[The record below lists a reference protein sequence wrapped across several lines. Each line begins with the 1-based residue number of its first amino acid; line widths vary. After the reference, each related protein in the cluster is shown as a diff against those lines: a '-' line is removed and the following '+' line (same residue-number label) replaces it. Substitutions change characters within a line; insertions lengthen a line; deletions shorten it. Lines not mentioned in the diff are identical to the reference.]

1 MGSQRTFASMA
12 WNGKG
17 KVTRRERFLAEMDAV
32 IPWPR
37 LVRLIE
43 PHYPK
48 AGQGRQPLGL
58 EKMLRIYFLQQ
69 WFNLSDP
76 QAEDAIYDSESMRRF
91 ARVEL
96 GDEVVPDETTILR
109 FRHLL
114 EQHELTQAIFEEIQ
128 ALLEE
133 RRLLLRSGTIVDAT
147 IIAAPSSTKNA
158 SASRDPEMKQ
168 TRKGRNWHFGMKLH
182 IGADKRGIVHTVR
195 ATDASVAD
203 INQMPELLH
212 GQERE
217 VFGDQAYWKEDDRKF
232 LEAWGVRYR
241 INRRPTAHRPLSK
254 RWRMINRARSRTR
267 ARGEHAFR
275 VIKQLWG
282 FAKVRYRGLAKN
294 LARAHTM
301 FALANLYQ
309 VRRQLLPA
317 GARCALSGNFGQQ
330 AVSAATIARPTITR
344 SPFSEPDCHDH
355 FNQIAA
361 QSDLCR
367 ASLGDLAIGD
377 ALPLEARTLARQP
390 RSHIAQGTFTAREG
404 RACHSDRYPPGR
416 GIRRG
421 SPARR
426 AQCASS
432 RT

>member
-1 MGSQRTFASMA
+1 MWRRGDGNQRTFASLA

-32 IPWPR
+32 IPWSR

-91 ARVEL
+91 VGVEL

-114 EQHELTQAIFEEIQ
+114 EQHGLTEAIFNSITG
-128 ALLEE
+128 LLEE

-168 TRKGRNWHFGMKLH
+168 TRKGRNWYFGMKLH
-182 IGADKRGIVHTVR
+182 TGADTRGIVHTVA
-195 ATDASVAD
+195 ATNAGVAD
-203 INQMPELLH
+203 TPQLPELLH

-217 VFGDQAYWKEDDRKF
+217 LFGDQAYGRRK
-232 LEAWGVRYR
+232 
-241 INRRPTAHRPLSK
+241 IRRDL
-254 RWRMINRARSRTR
+254 RWQNA
-267 ARGEHAFR
+267 
-275 VIKQLWG
+275 
-282 FAKVRYRGLAKN
+282 
-294 LARAHTM
+294 
-301 FALANLYQ
+301 
-309 VRRQLLPA
+309 P
-317 GARCALSGNFGQQ
+317 
-330 AVSAATIARPTITR
+330 
-344 SPFSEPDCHDH
+344 
-355 FNQIAA
+355 
-361 QSDLCR
+361 
-367 ASLGDLAIGD
+367 ASLDPAV
-377 ALPLEARTLARQP
+377 ALLQ
-390 RSHIAQGTFTAREG
+390 
-404 RACHSDRYPPGR
+404 YPPYQQ
-416 GIRRG
+416 
-421 SPARR
+421 PA
-426 AQCASS
+426 
-432 RT
+432 

>member
-1 MGSQRTFASMA
+1 MA
-12 WNGKG
+12 WNAKG

-32 IPWPR
+32 IPWTR
-37 LVRLIE
+37 LLALIE

-48 AGQGRQPLGL
+48 ARNGRQPLGL

-96 GDEVVPDETTILR
+96 GDEVVPDESTILR

-114 EQHELTQAIFEEIQ
+114 EQHGLTKAIFD
-128 ALLEE
+128 AVAGLLEE

-158 SASRDPEMKQ
+158 SATRDPEMKQ
-168 TRKGRNWHFGMKLH
+168 TRKGKNWYFGMKLH

-195 ATDASVAD
+195 ATAASVAD
-203 INQMPELLH
+203 ITQLPDLLH

-217 VFGDQAYWKEDDRKF
+217 LFGDQAYCKEDDRGF
-232 LEAWGVRYR
+232 LETWGVRYR
-241 INRRPTAHRPLSK
+241 INRRPTSQRPLSE
-254 RWRMINRARSRTR
+254 RWRMINRARWRTR

-275 VIKQLWG
+275 VVKQLWG

-294 LARAHTM
+294 LAQAQTM

-317 GARCALSGNFGQQ
+317 GARCAL
-330 AVSAATIARPTITR
+330 
-344 SPFSEPDCHDH
+344 
-355 FNQIAA
+355 
-361 QSDLCR
+361 
-367 ASLGDLAIGD
+367 
-377 ALPLEARTLARQP
+377 
-390 RSHIAQGTFTAREG
+390 
-404 RACHSDRYPPGR
+404 
-416 GIRRG
+416 
-421 SPARR
+421 
-426 AQCASS
+426 
-432 RT
+432 